1 MPFELGALN
10 PNPGGTGHFMGE
22 GGIEG
27 AAKRGLERRRREEQ
41 EAKLA
46 GASETP
52 AHIPKDSISDASTAI
67 EKKDTRTTTSSKE
80 VRSPQSSDKASSGQ
94 CRRSWQGIKAKIH
107 GKGSEA

>member
-27 AAKRGLERRRREEQ
+27 AAKRGLERQRREEQ

-52 AHIPKDSISDASTAI
+52 AHITKDSISDASTAI
-67 EKKDTRTTTSSKE
+67 DKKDTRTTSSKE
-80 VRSPQSSDKASSGQ
+80 VRSKQSRDKASSGQ
-94 CRRSWQGIKAKIH
+94 FRRSWQGIKAMIH
-107 GKGSEA
+107 GKGSDA